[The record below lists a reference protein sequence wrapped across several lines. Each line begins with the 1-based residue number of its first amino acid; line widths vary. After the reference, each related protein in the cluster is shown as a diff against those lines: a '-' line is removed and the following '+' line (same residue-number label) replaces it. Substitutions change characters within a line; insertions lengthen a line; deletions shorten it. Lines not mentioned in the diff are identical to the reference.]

1 MNTYTIKVVL
11 LGAVDRD
18 YVVFAGSMA
27 QAGFTPAEPV
37 AQADTAFPR
46 VLEFSCASLEAGP
59 LVLQQAKAVALG
71 LGQPA
76 DLYMRDADGQ
86 SWNAQLRDA

>member
-18 YVVFAGSMA
+18 YAVFARSMA
-27 QAGFTPAEPV
+27 QAGFTPVDPV
-37 AQADTAFPR
+37 APADTAFPR
-46 VLEFSCASLEAGP
+46 VLEFVCASAEGGP
-59 LVLQQAKAVALG
+59 AILQQAKAVAAALS
-71 LGQPA
+71 QPA

-86 SWNAQLRDA
+86 SWNAQLRDE